1 MTVFHPD
8 AILERREEMVGKPLL
23 TGSALS
29 SDNLQDICDV
39 EAVPPE
45 ADVLIKNT
53 FSIIHIA
60 KIPISKVLNRQRS
73 GQYMV
78 MARRVES
85 SPATDSNHQVDYFKP
100 TRACRVKLFNCQRT
114 TGAFSLLGTVTDIAV
129 RGCRREASCFRYTVT
144 CCTWLMSTI
153 LLKKPSTMFFYV
165 WCIKKILL

>member
-8 AILERREEMVGKPLL
+8 AVLERREEMVGKPLL

-73 GQYMV
+73 GQYTAEV
-78 MARRVES
+78 RRVES
-85 SPATDSNHQVDYFKP
+85 RPATDSNRHVDNSNRRGLAGSNCS
-100 TRACRVKLFNCQRT
+100 TVKGQLEHLAYWAQ
-114 TGAFSLLGTVTDIAV
+114 
-129 RGCRREASCFRYTVT
+129 
-144 CCTWLMSTI
+144 
-153 LLKKPSTMFFYV
+153 
-165 WCIKKILL
+165 

>member
-8 AILERREEMVGKPLL
+8 AVLERREEMVGKPLL

-73 GQYMV
+73 GQYTV

-85 SPATDSNHQVDYFKP
+85 SPQQTP
-100 TRACRVKLFNCQRT
+100 TIK
-114 TGAFSLLGTVTDIAV
+114 
-129 RGCRREASCFRYTVT
+129 
-144 CCTWLMSTI
+144 STI
-153 LLKKPSTMFFYV
+153 SNQQGLAGSNCSTVKGQLEHLAY
-165 WCIKKILL
+165 WAQ